1 MVGLS
6 AREPAE
12 HRGWV
17 GTVEEKVDSKE
28 VRTPQVSLSCRQ
40 SSPQRPS
47 GLVWKRK
54 ADEARSSLGA
64 GDGMTVLV
72 GSVPCRLH
80 VENGRSGRH
89 EPDHHRGEQMLQA
102 PGNTPVGRA
111 KSIGQHA

>member
-40 SSPQRPS
+40 SSPQRPN

-80 VENGRSGRH
+80 VENG
-89 EPDHHRGEQMLQA
+89 
-102 PGNTPVGRA
+102 
-111 KSIGQHA
+111 